1 MNITAN
7 SLRDKTISFFSVTY
21 DWEFGTHV
29 ADIAV
34 RSDDGTVDRYRINQL
49 SDLNISEDFAHGQH
63 IAFCT
68 LTASP
73 GRIYISLDPFTE
85 GVESDRDNFTFL
97 GSEIVK
103 VDQEAS

>member
-1 MNITAN
+1 MNISSH

-21 DWEFGTHV
+21 DWDSGTHI

-34 RSDDGTVDRYRINQL
+34 RSNDGIVDRYRIKQL
-49 SDLNISEDFAHGQH
+49 SELNISESFGHDQ

-68 LTASP
+68 LIASP
-73 GRIYISLDPFTE
+73 GRVYLSLDPWNE
-85 GVESDRDNFTFL
+85 GIESDRDNFTFL